1 MHRRYG
7 GHLVLCNR
15 HGSCSPQA
23 QPENVITGQSLGR
36 NVRVWRLHV
45 DPTPLTLRR
54 WPHVCCVP
62 LSKVSENST
71 ASY

>member
-23 QPENVITGQSLGR
+23 HPENVITGQSLGR
-36 NVRVWRLHV
+36 NGASLEVTCLPYTV
-45 DPTPLTLRR
+45 DAEAMAACMLRAT
-54 WPHVCCVP
+54 V
-62 LSKVSENST
+62 
-71 ASY
+71 